1 MLIHGLTLSWA
12 FIYMY
17 LICARAFIGHD
28 LTLSLMALASHS
40 LTQLRY
46 PPHPGGDPTRSQ
58 YRVVETREYNFIYIM
73 YIDTSE
79 GGAEALRSLLTFLG
93 ICYFSIPAAPRTPYA
108 KFNLEYFLSC
118 PWPLMASLNEI

>member
-28 LTLSLMALASHS
+28 LTLSLVALASHS

-73 YIDTSE
+73 YIMTSVRV
-79 GGAEALRSLLTFLG
+79 GRWLYARYLLSWGYATSVSRLHLRRPMPNLIWSIFSLVPG
-93 ICYFSIPAAPRTPYA
+93 H
-108 KFNLEYFLSC
+108 
-118 PWPLMASLNEI
+118 

>member
-1 MLIHGLTLSWA
+1 MREGLYWPRLDSVVGGPSVA
-12 FIYMY
+12 Q
-17 LICARAFIGHD
+17 LDSAALPSSSRGD
-28 LTLSLMALASHS
+28 L
-40 LTQLRY
+40 
-46 PPHPGGDPTRSQ
+46 TRSQ